1 MVTTVCYRVIRLD
14 NGLVALLISA
24 ECTVARRIDSDKDSG
39 LKGSSKCE
47 SCSEGESGE
56 EEEEK
61 MIVGGTSDDG
71 ENEDHVT
78 CLGEADLP
86 NDLAGTGGHVNGIRR
101 RQDQS
106 YLVSRLTYAS
116 QVFTANLCY
125 QYFCFF
131 FFFFFSVTATRPGS
145 VCSVHRSRKLLGSE

>member
-24 ECTVARRIDSDKDSG
+24 ECTVARRIDSDKDIG

-125 QYFCFF
+125 QYFFAC
-131 FFFFFSVTATRPGS
+131 
-145 VCSVHRSRKLLGSE
+145 